1 MKITTKLTTLSLG
14 LALPFCIVSCKDAEK
29 KVADVA
35 DAAAENVSSVT
46 ELPTDAKGIATAV
59 ITQMDEIADC
69 LAKVTDLESA
79 KAAIPDLEKIG
90 AVMSKLREKGDAL
103 GGDKIMDEVIEQN
116 PEIKAK
122 FGGFEKKMMGTITK
136 LKTTSPEAAEFLLEK
151 LATIMGE

>member
-29 KVADVA
+29 KVT
-35 DAAAENVSSVT
+35 DAAAENLKAAVD
-46 ELPTDAKGIATAV
+46 LPTDAKGIASAA
-59 ITQMDEIADC
+59 ITQMDKIADR

-90 AVMSKLREKGDAL
+90 AVMSKLKEKGEAL
-103 GGDKIMDEVIEQN
+103 GGDKIMEEAIEKN

-122 FGGFEKKMMGTITK
+122 FDGFQKKMMATMTK
-136 LKTTSPEAAEFLLEK
+136 LMTTSPEAAKLISEK
-151 LATIMGE
+151 LASVIGQ